1 MIDDYRVTENL
12 WRISELKKLNEA
24 TGKGVQKKNRALQ
37 ILQGAIF
44 FFGFDAILT
53 PERRKIAMLLQICQI
68 NIFNHVPE
76 GSPASTDGRVYKN
89 YNLITTRQERSHTLF
104 GVSGAI
110 TP

>member
-44 FFGFDAILT
+44 FFRF
-53 PERRKIAMLLQICQI
+53 
-68 NIFNHVPE
+68 
-76 GSPASTDGRVYKN
+76 
-89 YNLITTRQERSHTLF
+89 
-104 GVSGAI
+104 
-110 TP
+110 